1 MALWQ
6 FHCYIIPRENRN
18 LNEKS
23 CDEDILSW
31 KKHIIPTARIDF
43 LEKQTGWTEDIVQY
57 GKDDET
63 CIQFLYEEGLL
74 EEISCRLDLRSLSI
88 KMLEQVMEY
97 INKIEGMILYEN
109 KISDCRQ
116 SPRRKPRIFLVVRA
130 WLCSPLRSFSL
141 IRKTELWRTN
151 KPPALRVVKIALALC
166 KKPPLI

>member
-31 KKHIIPTARIDF
+31 KKHTIPTARIDF
-43 LEKQTGWTEDIVQY
+43 LEKQTSWTEDIVQY

-74 EEISCRLDLRSLSI
+74 EEISCRLDLRSLSR

-109 KISDCRQ
+109 KIY
-116 SPRRKPRIFLVVRA
+116 
-130 WLCSPLRSFSL
+130 FSNINDMVEL
-141 IRKTELWRTN
+141 IKKSNANKFCQNPMNYFDELS
-151 KPPALRVVKIALALC
+151 
-166 KKPPLI
+166 KK

>member
-31 KKHIIPTARIDF
+31 KKHAIPTARIDF
-43 LEKQTGWTEDIVQY
+43 LEKQTSWTEDIVQY

-63 CIQFLYEEGLL
+63 CIQFLYEEDLL

-109 KISDCRQ
+109 KIY
-116 SPRRKPRIFLVVRA
+116 
-130 WLCSPLRSFSL
+130 FSNINDMVEL
-141 IRKTELWRTN
+141 IKKSNANKFCQNPMNYFDELS
-151 KPPALRVVKIALALC
+151 
-166 KKPPLI
+166 KK

>member
-31 KKHIIPTARIDF
+31 KKHTIPTARIDF
-43 LEKQTGWTEDIVQY
+43 LEKQTSWTEDIVQY

-109 KISDCRQ
+109 KIY
-116 SPRRKPRIFLVVRA
+116 
-130 WLCSPLRSFSL
+130 FSNINDMVEL
-141 IRKTELWRTN
+141 IKKSNANKFCQNPMNYFDEL
-151 KPPALRVVKIALALC
+151 I
-166 KKPPLI
+166 I

>member
-31 KKHIIPTARIDF
+31 KKHTIPTARIDF
-43 LEKQTGWTEDIVQY
+43 LEKQTSWTE
-57 GKDDET
+57 G
-63 CIQFLYEEGLL
+63 
-74 EEISCRLDLRSLSI
+74 SLSI

-109 KISDCRQ
+109 KIY
-116 SPRRKPRIFLVVRA
+116 
-130 WLCSPLRSFSL
+130 FSNINDMVEL
-141 IRKTELWRTN
+141 IKKSNANKFCQNPMNYFDELS
-151 KPPALRVVKIALALC
+151 
-166 KKPPLI
+166 KK

>member
-31 KKHIIPTARIDF
+31 KKHTIPTARIDF
-43 LEKQTGWTEDIVQY
+43 LEKQTSWTEDIVQY

-74 EEISCRLDLRSLSI
+74 EEISCRLDLRSSSR

-109 KISDCRQ
+109 KIY
-116 SPRRKPRIFLVVRA
+116 
-130 WLCSPLRSFSL
+130 FSNINDMVEL
-141 IRKTELWRTN
+141 IKKSNANKFCQNPMNYFDELS
-151 KPPALRVVKIALALC
+151 
-166 KKPPLI
+166 KK

>member
-6 FHCYIIPRENRN
+6 FHCYIIPRENKN

-97 INKIEGMILYEN
+97 INKIEGMIFYEN
-109 KISDCRQ
+109 KIY
-116 SPRRKPRIFLVVRA
+116 
-130 WLCSPLRSFSL
+130 FSNINDMVEL
-141 IRKTELWRTN
+141 IKNSNANKFCQNPMNYFDELS
-151 KPPALRVVKIALALC
+151 
-166 KKPPLI
+166 KK

>member
-31 KKHIIPTARIDF
+31 KKHTIPTARIDF
-43 LEKQTGWTEDIVQY
+43 LEKQTSWTEDIVQY

-109 KISDCRQ
+109 KIY
-116 SPRRKPRIFLVVRA
+116 
-130 WLCSPLRSFSL
+130 FSNINDMVEL
-141 IRKTELWRTN
+141 IKKSNANKFCQNPMNYFDELS
-151 KPPALRVVKIALALC
+151 
-166 KKPPLI
+166 KK

>member
-31 KKHIIPTARIDF
+31 KKHTILTARIDF
-43 LEKQTGWTEDIVQY
+43 LEKQTSWTEDIVQY

-109 KISDCRQ
+109 KIY
-116 SPRRKPRIFLVVRA
+116 
-130 WLCSPLRSFSL
+130 FSNINDMVEL
-141 IRKTELWRTN
+141 IKKSNANKFCQNPMNYFDELS
-151 KPPALRVVKIALALC
+151 
-166 KKPPLI
+166 KK

>member
-31 KKHIIPTARIDF
+31 KKHTIPTARVDF

-97 INKIEGMILYEN
+97 INKIDGMILYEN
-109 KISDCRQ
+109 KIY
-116 SPRRKPRIFLVVRA
+116 
-130 WLCSPLRSFSL
+130 FSNINDMVEL
-141 IRKTELWRTN
+141 IKKSNANKFCQNPMNYFDELS
-151 KPPALRVVKIALALC
+151 
-166 KKPPLI
+166 KK

>member
-31 KKHIIPTARIDF
+31 KKHTIPTARIDF
-43 LEKQTGWTEDIVQY
+43 LEKQTSWTEDIVQY

-97 INKIEGMILYEN
+97 INKIDGMILYEN
-109 KISDCRQ
+109 KIYFSNINDIVEVSD
-116 SPRRKPRIFLVVRA
+116 KLVRIN
-130 WLCSPLRSFSL
+130 RSFL
-141 IRKTELWRTN
+141 FN
-151 KPPALRVVKIALALC
+151 KYMLK
-166 KKPPLI
+166 